1 MLTWGTSLT
10 STPWLE
16 VCMPHHQKHATAGEQ
31 VTAIMLRVVED
42 DAASMQHQADGISP
56 SLDELSD
63 ESLLHA
69 LAGGAVW
76 AMEPLYQRYRR
87 LLYAVAYRMVGDHQ
101 VAENLLQ
108 EVFFAVWQHASSYA
122 PQAGTVRRWLISIT
136 HHRAIDY
143 LRSVGSR
150 STMKEVTWEEVEGEK
165 CSTCP
170 DVWEEAWRSVQSAQ
184 VRASLMK
191 LPRKQQLM
199 IELAYFQG
207 WTHGEIAE
215 RYQIP
220 LGTVKGR
227 IRLGLLHLK
236 RDLAQR
242 EGQEQ

>member
-1 MLTWGTSLT
+1 
-10 STPWLE
+10 
-16 VCMPHHQKHATAGEQ
+16 MPHHQKQASAAEQ
-31 VTAIMLRVVED
+31 TIGPIRRVAED
-42 DAASMQHQADGISP
+42 DAASLLYQADCISP

-69 LAGGAVW
+69 LAGGALW

-87 LLYAVAYRMVGDHQ
+87 LLYSVAYRMVADHQ

-108 EVFFAVWQHASSYA
+108 EVFFAVWRHATSYA
-122 PQAGTVRRWLISIT
+122 PQSGTVRTWLISIM
-136 HHRAIDY
+136 HHRTIDY
-143 LRSVGSR
+143 LRSTGCR
-150 STMKEVTWEEVEGEK
+150 STAKEVTWEVVEQEMRPV
-165 CSTCP
+165 CP

-199 IELAYFQG
+199 FELAYFQG

-242 EGQEQ
+242 EGQER